1 MNSKI
6 ELIASYWTLAG
17 AAPPHS
23 DREWSTF
30 EFKERVEAAAR
41 AGFKGIGL
49 WHSDIEHVLQTRSL
63 PEMKRILDGS
73 GMKHVEIEVLE
84 DWFVEGERR
93 QRSDIRK
100 RFLFDAAE
108 ALGARHIKAVDFFV
122 GAGKYP
128 TSRLIDEF
136 GALCREADARGI
148 RIACEI
154 IPFSAVGTI
163 EIARELVEGA
173 RPRNGGVIFDLWH
186 VVKIGIPY
194 DEVMKFPSQY
204 VVAVEVNDGYMK
216 TPPGMEFRE
225 EVTNHRKLCGM
236 GEFDIKGFLAKLAH
250 SPYAGPV
257 GLEVLNKELRS
268 WSLERT
274 VTTAYETTVA
284 QFPEHWGQT

>member
-41 AGFKGIGL
+41 AGFKGIGF
-49 WHSDIEHVLQTRSL
+49 WHSDLEHVLQTRSL
-63 PEMKRILDGS
+63 AEMKRILDGS
-73 GMKHVEIEVLE
+73 GMQHVEIEVLE

-93 QRSDIRK
+93 QRSDARK
-100 RFLFDAAE
+100 KFLFEAAE

-128 TSRLIDEF
+128 TSRLVDEF

-154 IPFSAVGTI
+154 IPFSAVGTL
-163 EIARELVEGA
+163 EIARALVEGA
-173 RPRNGGVIFDLWH
+173 RPRNGGVIFDL
-186 VVKIGIPY
+186 
-194 DEVMKFPSQY
+194 SQSRSTTATSRHRPAWSSARRSPITASC
-204 VVAVEVNDGYMK
+204 AVWANS
-216 TPPGMEFRE
+216 TSR
-225 EVTNHRKLCGM
+225 
-236 GEFDIKGFLAKLAH
+236 A
-250 SPYAGPV
+250 SW
-257 GLEVLNKELRS
+257 RS
-268 WSLERT
+268 WLARPTEGRWASK
-274 VTTAYETTVA
+274 
-284 QFPEHWGQT
+284 F